1 MTAGGDAMTITIPT
15 IPYLESGDRLTR
27 DEFERRYQAMP
38 PGTKAELIEGVV
50 YVASPVRFATH
61 GEPHSRIITLLGIYA
76 AATPGVR
83 AGDNA
88 TVRLDWA
95 NELQPEGLLRIERGA
110 SLIDADGYVQGP
122 PEFVAEIAGSSA
134 AQDMHDKLRVYRRS
148 GVQEYLVW
156 LVFEQRI
163 EWFMLETGDYRPI
176 LPDPDAITR
185 SRVFP
190 GLWLD
195 LPALVRGDM
204 AGALAVL
211 QQGIASAEH
220 AAFVA
225 RLRSLE

>member
-1 MTAGGDAMTITIPT
+1 MTTTMPAV
-15 IPYLESGDRLTR
+15 PYLESGDRLTR
-27 DEFERRYQAMP
+27 DEFERRYNAMP

-50 YVASPVRFATH
+50 YVASPVRFATY
-61 GEPHSRIITLLGIYA
+61 GEPHSRIITLLGVYA

-83 AGDNA
+83 VGDNA
-88 TVRLDWA
+88 TVRLDWT
-95 NELQPEGLLRIERGA
+95 NEVQPDGLLRIERGA
-110 SLIDADGYVQGP
+110 SMIDADGYVQGP
-122 PEFVAEIAGSSA
+122 PEFVADIAGSSA

-148 GVQEYLVW
+148 GVQEYLAW

-163 EWFMLETGDYRPI
+163 EWLTLEAGDYRPI
-176 LPDPDAITR
+176 PADPDATTR

-220 AAFVA
+220 AAFVT

>member
-1 MTAGGDAMTITIPT
+1 MTMTMPA
-15 IPYLESGDRLTR
+15 IPYLKSGDRLTR
-27 DEFERRYQAMP
+27 AEFERRYEAMP
-38 PGTKAELIEGVV
+38 HGTKAELIEGVV
-50 YVASPVRFATH
+50 YVASPVRFTTH
-61 GEPHSRIITLLGIYA
+61 GEPHSRIITLLGIYT

-95 NELQPEGLLRIERGA
+95 NEPQPDGLLRIERGA
-110 SLIDADGYVQGP
+110 SMIDADGYVQGP
-122 PEFVAEIAGSSA
+122 PEFVAEIAVSSA

-163 EWFMLETGDYRPI
+163 VWFALDAGDYRLIPA
-176 LPDPDAITR
+176 DPDAITR

-195 LPALVRGDM
+195 LPALVRDDM
-204 AGALAVL
+204 ARALAAL
-211 QQGIASAEH
+211 QQRIAAAEH
-220 AAFVA
+220 AAFVT
-225 RLRSLE
+225 RLRSVE